1 MKHFAIL
8 ALGAFALGSPALA
21 PMAIAQSAT
30 PAVASQATADFYIA
44 NMTCALCPVTVKAAM
59 SKVKGVKSVKV
70 DFPARSAHVV
80 YDPGQTNA
88 AAIAA
93 ASKDA
98 GYPAK
103 LKG

>member
-1 MKHFAIL
+1 MKRFAIL
-8 ALGAFALGSPALA
+8 TLSALSLGIPILA

-30 PAVASQATADFYIA
+30 QAAATQATADFYIA

-59 SKVKGVKSVKV
+59 GKVKGVKSVKV
-70 DFPARSAHVV
+70 DFAARSAHVV

-93 ASKDA
+93 ASKEA
-98 GYPAK
+98 GYPATP
-103 LKG
+103 KG